1 MSEVRLV
8 HEYSMSGWK
17 MRCTCGMQVECAWC
31 VREVCL
37 VRVALKEYGALL
49 LTGPKSSKQIGCAWR
64 VREVCLVYE

>member
-1 MSEVRLV
+1 
-8 HEYSMSGWK
+8 
-17 MRCTCGMQVECAWC
+17 